1 MTDGDHYASYADV
14 RAALMNSSLGVNGAT
29 MYNDTALEYALDV
42 TMDEIHMELD
52 FRTTKV
58 TDAPIV
64 NVLRK
69 IQVEVIFMMILTAR
83 HTQQNNL
90 ADPGSIQGF
99 WQITP
104 AFTREHMRKLRK
116 INARLRGN
124 DNAYLYSTRSGDEIA
139 F

>member
-14 RAALMNSSLGVNGAT
+14 RAALMNSSLGVSGAT
-29 MYNDTALEYALDV
+29 MYNDTALEYALDT
-42 TMDEIHMELD
+42 TMDEIHTELG
-52 FRTTKV
+52 FITTKV
-58 TDAPIV
+58 TSAPVV

-69 IQVEVIFMMILTAR
+69 IQVEVIFMMILQAR
-83 HTQQNNL
+83 HTQQNNW
-90 ADPGSIQGF
+90 ADAGSIQGF

-116 INARLRGN
+116 IREWLKGN
-124 DNAYLYSTRSGDEIA
+124 DNVYLYSTHSGEQIS